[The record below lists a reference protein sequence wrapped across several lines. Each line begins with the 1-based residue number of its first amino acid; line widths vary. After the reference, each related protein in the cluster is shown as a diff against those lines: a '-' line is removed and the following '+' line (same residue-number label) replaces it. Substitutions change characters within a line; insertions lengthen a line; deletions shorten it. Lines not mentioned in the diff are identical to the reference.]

1 MPELPFIEE
10 KLSNNTYIREFK
22 QDTNSEEFSWHRD
35 KEDRIVESLEETDWM
50 FQIDNQTPK
59 KIQGEIFIPKETY
72 HRVIKGTG
80 DLRIKL
86 IKISET
92 N

>member
-1 MPELPFIEE
+1 
-10 KLSNNTYIREFK
+10 
-22 QDTNSEEFSWHRD
+22 
-35 KEDRIVESLEETDWM
+35 VESLEETDWM

-80 DLRIKL
+80 DLKIRLEKL
-86 IKISET
+86 
-92 N
+92 